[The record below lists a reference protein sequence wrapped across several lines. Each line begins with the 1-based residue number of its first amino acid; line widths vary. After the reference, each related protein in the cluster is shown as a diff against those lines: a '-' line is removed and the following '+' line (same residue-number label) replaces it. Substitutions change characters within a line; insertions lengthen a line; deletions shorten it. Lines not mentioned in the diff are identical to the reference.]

1 MSSCWCHTITKYH
14 AYDEPKWQTTT
25 GHTWRVSRCCGG
37 NVCDYDALGPH
48 ERMNIHLKWKPIT
61 EHRWEVLDFISM
73 CCCIFYFNFQKI
85 LRIIVSS
92 WHQVIS
98 CVHANHVHHQT
109 YTQESAFKY
118 CLCTCCDAE
127 TKKKLSYKWRRNDV
141 PTILFINEP
150 FHCASLTNAFK
161 IFDFKHEKIAH
172 DKSVL

>member
-1 MSSCWCHTITKYH
+1 MNIRIMSSCWCHTITKYH

-127 TKKKLSYKWRRNDV
+127 RKKNELQVEEKRCTDNSVYKWAFSLC
-141 PTILFINEP
+141 IANER
-150 FHCASLTNAFK
+150 
-161 IFDFKHEKIAH
+161 I
-172 DKSVL
+172 